1 MVRFRKQPSKKDS
14 KNVRVKKRPKQND
27 LRGRIMTAKKKVSN
41 KLKDLADTITA
52 VTIIGGA
59 LLGVG
64 TWAFNEMNKSTN
76 EKLDTIIEKV
86 DAAEEDA
93 VRAQLLI
100 LMNHYPDNES
110 EILKVA
116 EYYFQDLGGDW
127 YITGLFTK
135 WAAERGLDIS
145 DIVKVKGK

>member
-1 MVRFRKQPSKKDS
+1 
-14 KNVRVKKRPKQND
+14 
-27 LRGRIMTAKKKVSN
+27 MTAKKKVGN
-41 KLKDLADTITA
+41 KLKSLADTITA

-64 TWAFNEMNKSTN
+64 TWAFNEMNKSTT

-86 DAAEEDA
+86 DKAEENA
-93 VRAQLLI
+93 TRSQLLT
-100 LMNHYPDNES
+100 LMSDYPDNES

-116 EYYFQDLGGDW
+116 EYYFQTLDGDW
-127 YITGLFTK
+127 YMTGLFTK
-135 WAAERGLDIS
+135 WAAERGIDIS

>member
-1 MVRFRKQPSKKDS
+1 
-14 KNVRVKKRPKQND
+14 
-27 LRGRIMTAKKKVSN
+27 MTVKKKVSN

-59 LLGVG
+59 LLGIG

-86 DAAEEDA
+86 DAAEADA